1 MTIIKPGRLIWES
14 SISVEMAVPD
24 DEGDYNRLFVW
35 PGGHIVRFFV
45 LVRRAA
51 KESSARLTLI

>member
-1 MTIIKPGRLIWES
+1 MTIIKSGGLIWAL
-14 SISVEMAVPD
+14 SIAAEMAVPD
-24 DEGDYNRLFVW
+24 HEDDYNRLFVW

-45 LVRRAA
+45 LVRNAA